1 MDFHPSEDI
10 SSSAVGSIQTIL
22 ICMAN
27 PQLALPQIDQGKFN
41 TDYIKSGQGFWL
53 MVEANFPGTRI
64 IRKRWTL
71 PETCIVV
78 FPGINSILFLLL
90 LNTAFYWPLKVPQI
104 VDSIYNELLLIL
116 PPLVFFGKQL
126 LGSFLVFIIHLLYN
140 QSDVLVRSG
149 QILHHQYD
157 IFAVVPQTPI
167 PRKTTVVVVLRILDC
182 FLSYKKI
189 ENCKLLFCCLLYFL
203 GHLAGCSSSCGR
215 RTWMER
221 WPVLSQSTRIIWYWQ
236 ATPLKRVQ
244 GNRSPNKSHIGQ
256 EMARKFGLL
265 CLVQVSNFFS
275 TSGKNLWIKYSF
287 ARSIKDQK

>member
-1 MDFHPSEDI
+1 MYGKPTTGFAPNWSRKIQHWLHKIWAGLLIDGWSKFPWHTHNTQTLNTSWNQYSCFSRDKQHFVSFITKHSLLLTFE
-10 SSSAVGSIQTIL
+10 STTNCSAFT
-22 ICMAN
+22 M
-27 PQLALPQIDQGKFN
+27 
-41 TDYIKSGQGFWL
+41 
-53 MVEANFPGTRI
+53 
-64 IRKRWTL
+64 
-71 PETCIVV
+71 
-78 FPGINSILFLLL
+78 NSCLFFLLSFSL
-90 LNTAFYWPLKVPQI
+90 ENSFWEA
-104 VDSIYNELLLIL
+104 
-116 PPLVFFGKQL
+116 
-126 LGSFLVFIIHLLYN
+126 FLVFIIHLLYN

-189 ENCKLLFCCLLYFL
+189 ENCKLLFCRLLYFL